1 VMFADVAKIVV
12 KAGDGGNG
20 AVSFRRE
27 KYVPAGGP
35 DGGDG
40 GNGGSI
46 VFEATNRMRTLL
58 DFRYKRH
65 YRAENGAK
73 GEGNNRKGKQ
83 GADLVIQV
91 PPGTVIKDAE
101 SGKVMADLM
110 REGDRVVLLPGGKGG
125 KGNSRFATPTRQAP
139 NFAQNGIA
147 APERT
152 VILELKTI
160 ADVGLVGFPNA
171 GKSTLLAA
179 ATRARPKIADYPFT
193 TLEPNLGVVEA
204 GGGFIIADIPGLIEG
219 AHEGAGLGHAFLRH
233 VERTR
238 MLAHVVD
245 MAGTDG
251 RDPVA
256 DYEAINRELAA
267 YSPRLAELPQV
278 VVANKMDDP
287 ASDGNL
293 ERLEAAVAGK
303 HPIFAISAAAQ
314 EGVRELMIALGR
326 MVSQLPPPQ
335 PEEAELWA
343 EEIDPNGLTI
353 EQVDGAYEVTGPLMD
368 RLTRSINF
376 DDDTSLRY
384 FQTLLIRKGV
394 IDALRQAGCGEGDT
408 VRIGALE
415 FDFID

>member
-1 VMFADVAKIVV
+1 MMFADVAKIVV

-353 EQVDGAYEVTGPLMD
+353 EQVDGAYEVNGPLMD